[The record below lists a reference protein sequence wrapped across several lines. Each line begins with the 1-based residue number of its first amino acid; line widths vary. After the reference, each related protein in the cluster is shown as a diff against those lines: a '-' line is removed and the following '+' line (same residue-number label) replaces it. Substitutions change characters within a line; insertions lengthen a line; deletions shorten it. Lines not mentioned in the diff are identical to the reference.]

1 MGADIASYPNRN
13 CGCPRKSNPPNI
25 SPSFKVRAGIKLLN
39 AGLCAYSLVLI
50 AGDVSRNPGPA
61 NISQDS
67 QNFSDIGFPSNRG
80 LKIAH
85 LNVRSITNKI
95 DSLRLL
101 LLNNPFDVLTIS
113 ETWLTKNISDPEL
126 NIQGYSFIRND
137 RKSKKGVTS
146 TITSAVCKD
155 HLESGVMFAF
165 DVIDECFVKS
175 KLNSLKTNKAIG
187 LDKISARL
195 LKDSADVITT
205 SLTKL
210 YNRSLATSVF
220 PA

>member
-1 MGADIASYPNRN
+1 MISMGADIASYPNRN

-39 AGLCAYSLVLI
+39 AGLCAYSLVLL

-80 LKIAH
+80 PKIAH

-101 LLNNPFDVLTIS
+101 LVNNPFDVLTIS

-126 NIQGYSFIRND
+126 NIQGYSFVRND
-137 RKSKKGVTS
+137 RKSKKGGGCM
-146 TITSAVCKD
+146 IYIRD
-155 HLESGVMFAF
+155 
-165 DVIDECFVKS
+165 
-175 KLNSLKTNKAIG
+175 G
-187 LDKISARL
+187 LP
-195 LKDSADVITT
+195 
-205 SLTKL
+205 
-210 YNRSLATSVF
+210 Y
-220 PA
+220 

>member
-1 MGADIASYPNRN
+1 MLRHIAFWLSSLILVLFLFIVLNSCNSLNVVTPDASLVISMGADIASYPSRN
-13 CGCPRKSNPPNI
+13 CGCPCKSNPPNI

-39 AGLCAYSLVLI
+39 AGLCAYSLVLL

-67 QNFSDIGFPSNRG
+67 QNISDIGFPSNRG

-126 NIQGYSFIRND
+126 ILLSEMTV
-137 RKSKKGVTS
+137 KAKKVVG
-146 TITSAVCKD
+146 A
-155 HLESGVMFAF
+155 
-165 DVIDECFVKS
+165 
-175 KLNSLKTNKAIG
+175 
-187 LDKISARL
+187 
-195 LKDSADVITT
+195 
-205 SLTKL
+205 
-210 YNRSLATSVF
+210 
-220 PA
+220 